1 MLLLVL
7 PALAAAQAT
16 VEYGLGA
23 GRAATT
29 AAPARAAGSAIGGA
43 FGNLT
48 RTLENAGEAKPAVEH
63 VTVAPSHSGRK
74 AASSK
79 HPAPPPAAAPAAE
92 VPPVANWE
100 DPPGILETMEYTEI
114 LQRFGPPTLKLTT
127 GPGEEA
133 LNYVRKDVAVDVTL
147 RAGKAIAVRKT
158 TQADH
163 GIVKLQ

>member
-1 MLLLVL
+1 M
-7 PALAAAQAT
+7 
-16 VEYGLGA
+16 EYGLGA
-23 GRAATT
+23 GRAATS

-48 RTLENAGEAKPAVEH
+48 RTLQNSGDAKPAVEH
-63 VTVAPSHSGRK
+63 ETAAPSHAGKK
-74 AASSK
+74 AASSQD
-79 HPAPPPAAAPAAE
+79 PAQPPSASVTTEPAPAA
-92 VPPVANWE
+92 NWE
-100 DPPGILETMEYTEI
+100 HPSGIQEAMEYTEI

-147 RAGKAIAVRKT
+147 RAGKAITVRKT

-163 GIVKLQ
+163 GIVRLQ

>member
-1 MLLLVL
+1 MLFLAL

-48 RTLENAGEAKPAVEH
+48 RTLQNSGDAKPAVEH
-63 VTVAPSHSGRK
+63 VTAAPSPAAPK
-74 AASSK
+74 AAASQD
-79 HPAPPPAAAPAAE
+79 PAQPPSANGTAAM
-92 VPPVANWE
+92 PPVANWE
-100 DPPGILETMEYTEI
+100 DPSGIRETMEYAEI

-147 RAGKAIAVRKT
+147 RDGKAITVRKS

-163 GIVKLQ
+163 GIVRLQ